1 MLYKKEGTYSWIV
14 YTNIFVVQDVI
25 FILLESTW
33 QDAEKLI
40 EFICNKESPEGHTAF
55 GFDTQRKE

>member
-1 MLYKKEGTYSWIV
+1 MLYKREGTYSWIV

-25 FILLESTW
+25 FILLESTC

-55 GFDTQRKE
+55 GF